1 MINTLYEYIPIFSPT
16 KAKCSNYANTKPEI
30 NAFKKFIN

>member
-1 MINTLYEYIPIFSPT
+1 MTNILYEYIAIFSPT